1 MQWCCL
7 RLQRLLCHL
16 VVSSGVRA
24 LHWDCI
30 ETKGARIHTY
40 ICLDNV
46 QGKVP
51 IHFYRRITKAQ
62 IKPQFIQTPDDLLL
76 QSKYALYIQHTHS
89 TLCHTVMFIFYFI
102 ISIFWR
108 RSDSYSS
115 IRHGRHITE
124 RMHVWVQNNSN
135 DSNNMWNFTWITGIH
150 CKHGDFFVKNTNNTI
165 T

>member
-1 MQWCCL
+1 MCNGCCL

-16 VVSSGVRA
+16 VVSSSVRVF
-24 LHWDCI
+24 HWECI
-30 ETKGARIHTY
+30 MRRRERADTY
-40 ICLDNV
+40 VSMCMLCLDNV

-76 QSKYALYIQHTHS
+76 QSKYALYIQYTHTRS
-89 TLCHTVMFIFYFI
+89 TLYHTVMFTFYFI

-115 IRHGRHITE
+115 IHHGRHITE
-124 RMHVWVQNNSN
+124 RICMCAKEQQRSE
-135 DSNNMWNFTWITGIH
+135 
-150 CKHGDFFVKNTNNTI
+150 
-165 T
+165 